1 MVTIEDLLVQ
11 NSLEKYSIMRNLSTK
26 QAPYCIQYSNNN
38 LLENLYLFMTH
49 LDDQYKPNMIKV
61 GKANIEEY
69 YEFYVNPTYFR
80 EKDFIAFNLTLSD
93 YDLSGYIL
101 KKDID
106 TKEIKAICILEKNT
120 NWILKIEKNGTKQ
133 YYREISKEENI
144 ENVNKILDIYKV
156 NSVLGHFDSDK
167 KLIDDFIITIDI
179 SNEYYNSIKEQLN
192 LNFTF

>member
-93 YDLSGYIL
+93 YDMSGYIL

-179 SNEYYNSIKEQLN
+179 NNEYYNSIKEQLN